1 MPRQNHRSANRP
13 DSVEGCADRGVS
25 RVPRILASALC
36 AAGLALAAGTVQA
49 ADDYPNHQITL
60 VVPYAPGG
68 GVDSVGRILG
78 RALAKE
84 LNQSVVVEN
93 RPGAGATVGA
103 AYVQRSAPDGY
114 TMMVVDPALI
124 INPSLM
130 ASLPYDPNR
139 DFQPVSLLTLSPLIL
154 TATNSLPV
162 KNVADLEALAKN
174 GGQGLSFAS
183 AGIGT
188 TPHMAGELFK
198 LQTKG
203 NFTHVPYKGSGPA
216 MTDLISGQVQFS
228 FTTVAAASPFINGGK
243 IRALATTGAER
254 SPDFPN
260 LPTVAETVPNFK
272 VLFWTGLFVPAKTP
286 PQVVAKLNAAVTKAW
301 GSDEVKDALKKIG
314 EYAAPTMTSAQAKD
328 FVVGESKMWAAVVKD
343 AHIKVD

>member
-1 MPRQNHRSANRP
+1 MPRQAHRPAIWP
-13 DSVEGCADRGVS
+13 DSRKGSTHRGSSRLPRVLSAAVCAV
-25 RVPRILASALC
+25 
-36 AAGLALAAGTVQA
+36 GLVLAAGAARA
-49 ADDYPNHQITL
+49 ADDYPNHSITL

-103 AYVQRSAPDGY
+103 SYVQRSAPDGY
-114 TMMVVDPALI
+114 TMIVVDPALI

-130 ASLPYDPNR
+130 ASLPYDANR

-154 TATNSLPV
+154 TTTNSLPV
-162 KNVADLEALAKN
+162 KSVADLQALGKS

-228 FTTVAAASPFINGGK
+228 FSTVAAASPFISSGK

-301 GSDEVKDALKKIG
+301 ATDEVKDALKKIG

-328 FVVGESKMWAAVVKD
+328 FVVGESKMWATVVKD
-343 AHIKVD
+343 ANIKVD